1 MSIFHLPQWSCLKHN
16 FCEKLYSDRKILME
30 QNQEP
35 RVGLLS
41 PPWESRWFLDA
52 QGPEGQVL
60 VDGHP
65 GLPSYL
71 GLFPEKKLPTW
82 FLPVF
87 AHPSFSSVYCI
98 ARAVVWYT
106 NVTLLSSTC
115 RIWWFSFWD
124 TMLQYFSFDECSLWF
139 ASLSKLSSDPYRN
152 QDKVYNLAARKLG
165 FNKFPSQ
172 SNVSTN
178 EWLVGL
184 GSPASFG
191 TGCSWPE

>member
-1 MSIFHLPQWSCLKHN
+1 MISRCPGAWRAGAGRWSPWLPLLPQA
-16 FCEKLYSDRKILME
+16 
-30 QNQEP
+30 
-35 RVGLLS
+35 LS
-41 PPWESRWFLDA
+41 GEETSHLI
-52 QGPEGQVL
+52 
-60 VDGHP
+60 
-65 GLPSYL
+65 
-71 GLFPEKKLPTW
+71 
-82 FLPVF
+82 LPVF

-98 ARAVVWYT
+98 VRAVVWYT
-106 NVTLLSSTC
+106 NGTLLSSTC

-124 TMLQYFSFDECSLWF
+124 TMLRYFSFDECSLWF
-139 ASLSKLSSDPYRN
+139 ASLPKLSSDPYRN